1 MAASLTVVVCSLNGA
16 SRIERPLNALD
27 AQTIRSELQII
38 VVDDGSTD
46 RTADIA
52 EARGLTVIQHQR
64 NRGLSAARNTGTRA
78 ADAPIVAFLDDDC
91 EPAPNW
97 AELILGGYED
107 DVTGVGGPVIP
118 ITGTGFMAR
127 YVERNNR
134 HEPLEL
140 ELTASQALPYR
151 LFLYLRRQWSTP
163 ADKARRDVYCFTGGN
178 MSFRREALLAV
189 DGFDERFRFGS
200 EEEDLT
206 RRLRRIHHDRMV
218 FVPQAWISHRFE
230 PTVRNVLRRNIAY
243 GKGNA
248 LQYRKWPGVR
258 PTIFPGPLLIL
269 CMLIAAVWLW
279 PMAAAAAAL
288 PLLLYPRGVKNLVSN
303 ATIEALVDPYFQLL
317 QEAGENIGFL
327 HGAWA
332 YRKLVPEPEDTAAA
346 PTDSADEAGGKLG
359 LPA

>member
-1 MAASLTVVVCSLNGA
+1 MAANLTVIVCSLNGA
-16 SRIERPLNALD
+16 DRIERSLNALA
-27 AQTIRSELQII
+27 AQTIWPKLQVI

-52 EARGLTVIQHQR
+52 LARGLTVIQHQQ
-64 NRGLSAARNTGTRA
+64 NQGVSAARNTGMRA

-91 EPAPNW
+91 EPTPNW
-97 AELILGGYED
+97 AELILGAYQD
-107 DVTGVGGPVIP
+107 DVTGVGGPVVP
-118 ITGTGFMAR
+118 ITGTGYMAR

-163 ADKARRDVYCFTGGN
+163 PIKPRRDVYCFTGGN

-206 RRLRRIHHDRMV
+206 RRLRRLGRDRMV

-230 PTVRNVLRRNIAY
+230 PTARNVLSRSIAY
-243 GKGNA
+243 GKGNG

-258 PTIFPGPLLIL
+258 PTVFPWPFLIL
-269 CMLIAAVWLW
+269 SMLIAAFWLW
-279 PMAAAAAAL
+279 PLAAAAAAL
-288 PLLLYPRGVKNLVSN
+288 PLLLYPRGIKNAASH
-303 ATIEALVDPYFQLL
+303 ATIEALADPYLQLL
-317 QEAGENIGFL
+317 QETCENLGFL
-327 HGAWA
+327 RGAWTH
-332 YRKLVPEPEDTAAA
+332 RKLTPESAHAS
-346 PTDSADEAGGKLG
+346 TDSADGAGGRLG

>member
-16 SRIERPLNALD
+16 DRIERPLNALG

-46 RTADIA
+46 RTAEIA
-52 EARGLTVIQHQR
+52 RARGLTVIRHEQ
-64 NRGLSAARNTGTRA
+64 NRGLSAARNTGMRA
-78 ADAPIVAFLDDDC
+78 AETPIVAFLDDDC

-97 AELILGGYED
+97 AELIIGGYED

-118 ITGTGFMAR
+118 ITGSGFMAR

-151 LFLYLRRQWSTP
+151 LFLYLRRQWTTP
-163 ADKARRDVYCFTGGN
+163 PAKPRRDVYCFTGGN
-178 MSFRREALLAV
+178 MSYRREALLAV

-206 RRLRRIHHDRMV
+206 RRLRRIHRDRMV
-218 FVPQAWISHRFE
+218 FIPQAWISHRFE
-230 PTVRNVLRRNIAY
+230 PTVRNLLRRNIAY
-243 GKGNA
+243 GKGNG
-248 LQYRKWPGVR
+248 LQYSKWPGVR
-258 PTIFPGPLLIL
+258 PTIFPGPPLVLCLLV
-269 CMLIAAVWLW
+269 AAIWLW
-279 PMAAAAAAL
+279 PLGVAAALL
-288 PLLLYPRGVKNLVSN
+288 PLLLYPRGTKNAISTT
-303 ATIEALVDPYFQLL
+303 AIDALADPYIQLL
-317 QEAGENIGFL
+317 QEACENIGFL
-327 HGAWA
+327 RGVWT
-332 YRKLVPEPEDTAAA
+332 YRKLVPESAAE
-346 PTDSADEAGGKLG
+346 PTDGSAEAGGRPG

>member
-16 SRIERPLNALD
+16 DRIERPLNALD

-46 RTADIA
+46 RTAEISRS
-52 EARGLTVIQHQR
+52 RGVTVIRHQR
-64 NRGLSAARNTGTRA
+64 NRGASAARNTGMRA
-78 ADAPIVAFLDDDC
+78 ADTPIVAFLDDDC
-91 EPAPNW
+91 EPASNW
-97 AELILGGYED
+97 AELVIGGYQD
-107 DVTGVGGPVIP
+107 DVTGVGGLVIP

-151 LFLYLRRQWSTP
+151 LFLYLRGQWMTSP
-163 ADKARRDVYCFTGGN
+163 VKPRRDVYCFAGGN

-189 DGFDERFRFGS
+189 DGFDERFRWGS

-206 RRLRRIHHDRMV
+206 RRLRRIHRDRMV
-218 FVPQAWISHRFE
+218 FDPEAWVSHRFE

-243 GKGNA
+243 GKGKA
-248 LQYRKWPGVR
+248 LQYSKWPGVR
-258 PTIFPGPLLIL
+258 PTIFPWPFLIL
-269 CMLIAAVWLW
+269 CLVVAAIWLW
-279 PMAAAAAAL
+279 PLAVAAAAL
-288 PLLLYPRGVKNLVSN
+288 PLLLYPRGIKNAISH
-303 ATIEALVDPYFQLL
+303 ATIEALADPYLQLL

-327 HGAWA
+327 RGAWA
-332 YRKLVPEPEDTAAA
+332 YRKLAPEPEDGAAE
-346 PTDSADEAGGKLG
+346 PTDGAGEAGGRLG
-359 LPA
+359 RPA

>member
-1 MAASLTVVVCSLNGA
+1 MTASLTVVICSLNGA
-16 SRIERPLNALD
+16 DRIERPLNALD

-52 EARGLTVIQHQR
+52 RTRGLTVIRHPE
-64 NRGLSAARNTGTRA
+64 NRGLSAARNTGMRA
-78 ADAPIVAFLDDDC
+78 AETSIVAFLDDDC
-91 EPAPNW
+91 EPVPNW
-97 AELILGGYED
+97 AELVVGGYQD

-118 ITGTGFMAR
+118 ISGSGFMAR

-140 ELTASQALPYR
+140 ELAASQALPYR
-151 LFLYLRRQWSTP
+151 LFLYLRRQWITP
-163 ADKARRDVYCFTGGN
+163 PVKPRRDVYCFTGGN

-206 RRLRRIHHDRMV
+206 RRLRRIHRDRMV

-230 PTVRNVLRRNIAY
+230 PTVHNVLRRNIAY
-243 GKGNA
+243 GKGNG
-248 LQYRKWPGVR
+248 LQYRKWPEVR

-269 CMLIAAVWLW
+269 CMLVAAIWVWPLAAV
-279 PMAAAAAAL
+279 AAAL
-288 PLLLYPRGVKNLVSN
+288 PLLLYPRGIKNVVSH
-303 ATIEALVDPYFQLL
+303 ATVEALADPYFQLL
-317 QEAGENIGFL
+317 QEAAENLGFL
-327 HGAWA
+327 RGAWA
-332 YRKLVPEPEDTAAA
+332 HRKPAPEPEADG
-346 PTDSADEAGGKLG
+346 ADEAGGRPG

>member
-1 MAASLTVVVCSLNGA
+1 M
-16 SRIERPLNALD
+16 
-27 AQTIRSELQII
+27 
-38 VVDDGSTD
+38 
-46 RTADIA
+46 
-52 EARGLTVIQHQR
+52 
-64 NRGLSAARNTGTRA
+64 RA
-78 ADAPIVAFLDDDC
+78 AETPIVAFLDDDC

-97 AELILGGYED
+97 AELVLGTYQD

-151 LFLYLRRQWSTP
+151 LFLYLGRQWRTP
-163 ADKARRDVYCFTGGN
+163 PVKPRRDVYCFTGGN

-206 RRLRRIHHDRMV
+206 RRLRRLHRNRMV

-243 GKGNA
+243 GKGNG

-258 PTIFPGPLLIL
+258 PTIFPWPLLIL
-269 CMLIAAVWLW
+269 CMLVAAIWLW
-279 PMAAAAAAL
+279 PLAVAAAAL
-288 PLLLYPRGVKNLVSN
+288 PLLLYPRGIKNAISN
-303 ATIEALVDPYFQLL
+303 ATIDAFADSYLQLL
-317 QEAGENIGFL
+317 QEACENIGFL
-327 HGAWA
+327 RGAWT
-332 YRKLVPEPEDTAAA
+332 YRKLVLEPEHGPAS
-346 PTDSADEAGGKLG
+346 TDGADDAGGRLG